1 MNKKKNLLFI
11 FADQWRADAIGYAQA
26 DPVHTPNMDAFCTD
40 ATYCDHAFSTFPV
53 CTAHR
58 ASLIT
63 GRYPLSMGIF
73 TRPPTSVSG
82 IWMSRSRTTAGNPFP
97 AHGTGTPLRRRGC
110 VAMALT
116 TGTPTVLT
124 TST

>member
-1 MNKKKNLLFI
+1 MSKKKNLLFV
-11 FADQWRADAIGYAQA
+11 FADQWRADAMGFAHA
-26 DPVHTPNMDAFCTD
+26 DPVITPNMDAFCAD

-73 TRPPTSVSG
+73 TNCKTGLSMRLEDDEIGVG
-82 IWMSRSRTTAGNPFP
+82 QMLKQAGYETAYIGKGHLDEP
-97 AHGTGTPLRRRGC
+97 
-110 VAMALT
+110 
-116 TGTPTVLT
+116 
-124 TST
+124 

>member
-53 CTAHR
+53 CT
-58 ASLIT
+58 
-63 GRYPLSMGIF
+63 PCQ
-73 TRPPTSVSG
+73 PDNWPVPTLYGDFYQLQKRSVH
-82 IWMSRSRTTAGNPFP
+82 AVE
-97 AHGTGTPLRRRGC
+97 RRGDRSGPDAEGC
-110 VAMALT
+110 RLSDR
-116 TGTPTVLT
+116 LHR
-124 TST
+124 

>member
-73 TRPPTSVSG
+73 TNCKNGLSMRLKDEENRSG
-82 IWMSRSRTTAGNPFP
+82 PDAE
-97 AHGTGTPLRRRGC
+97 GC
-110 VAMALT
+110 RLSDR
-116 TGTPTVLT
+116 LHR
-124 TST
+124 